1 MRESKLTEMVK
12 GITPVEF
19 KRFGEFLNSPFHNKS
34 RKLIQLY
41 ELINFN
47 FDGFDANIITNE
59 KIAKA
64 IFNGE
69 GDKDQN
75 VRTLI
80 SSFTTLLE
88 DFLIIEELNKNS
100 IKQKNFL
107 LKSLRDRNILKT
119 FDMISKE
126 ISEIQQKEFNRNT
139 DYYYNEFT
147 FKETWLNYH
156 GEDLDL
162 DLDKSYMEMS
172 ENADHLFIVTKLKV
186 LNTVISRKIL
196 FPKGWIPTGI
206 SIYKSYWAVDSILKY
221 IEKNNDKI
229 ENGHPIIFS
238 EYKILMMVL
247 EPDKI
252 KHFHDLE
259 KHVFNNIEKYSE
271 EELEQVYYSLSNYCI
286 NKVATGEDKFVNELY
301 KIHTNFEKTG
311 FYAKN
316 KNLQYTDFI
325 GVIICGLNMKQIK
338 WVEFFFETYKGN
350 IASEVK
356 RDTINLT
363 SALISFNLK
372 KYKECIGHLN
382 KVGYKY
388 TYFYMKSKETLIKTY
403 YELGEFESLEAVIDT
418 AKHYLKRH
426 KEILSIHFDRYI
438 LFMNYVINLIKLDKK
453 QKPELK
459 ILMKKL
465 DENRTTIA
473 REWLIEKIIEM
484 K

>member
-1 MRESKLTEMVK
+1 MRESKLTEMIK
-12 GITPVEF
+12 GISPAEF
-19 KRFGEFLNSPFHNKS
+19 KKFGEFINSPYHNKS
-34 RKLIQLY
+34 RKIIQLY

-47 FDGFDANIITNE
+47 YDEFDANTVTNE

-64 IFNGE
+64 IFQGE

-75 VRTLI
+75 VRTLV
-80 SSFTTLLE
+80 SSFTSLLEEFLILEGLYSNTLQGKTLL
-88 DFLIIEELNKNS
+88 
-100 IKQKNFL
+100 
-107 LKSLRDRNILKT
+107 LKALRDRNILKT
-119 FDMISKE
+119 FDMVSKE
-126 ISEIQQKEFNRNT
+126 ISEIQEKDFNRNT

-147 FKETWLNYH
+147 FNEIALNYH

-172 ENADHLFIVTKLKV
+172 ENTDHLFIVTKLKV

-196 FPKGWIPTGI
+196 SGI
-206 SIYKSYWAVDSILKY
+206 SIYKTYWAVENILKY
-221 IEKNNDKI
+221 IEKNISRI
-229 ENGHPIIFS
+229 ETDHPIIYS

-247 EPDKI
+247 EPDSV

-259 KHVFNNIEKYSE
+259 KHVLHNIQKYNE
-271 EELEQVYYSLSNYCI
+271 EELEQVYYSLSNYCV
-286 NKVATGEDKFVNELY
+286 NKIALGEDKFVNELY
-301 KIHTNFEKTG
+301 KIHSNFEKTG
-311 FYAKN
+311 FYSKN

-325 GVIICGLNMKQIK
+325 GVIICGLNLKHFK
-338 WVEFFFETYKGN
+338 WVDHFFENYKGH
-350 IASEVK
+350 IASEFK
-356 RDTINLT
+356 RDTINLST
-363 SALISFNLK
+363 ALISFQLK
-372 KYKECIGHLN
+372 KYKDCIGHLS

-388 TYFYMKSKETLIKTY
+388 TYFYLKSKETLIKAY
-403 YELGEFESLEAVIDT
+403 YELGEFESLEAVVDA

-426 KEILSIHFDRYI
+426 KDILSIHYDRYI
-438 LFMNYVINLIKLDKK
+438 LFLNYITNLVKLDKK

>member
-12 GITPVEF
+12 GISPAEF
-19 KRFGEFLNSPFHNKS
+19 RKFGEFLNSPYHNKS
-34 RKLIQLY
+34 RKIIQLY

-47 FDGFDANIITNE
+47 YDEFDANVITNE

-64 IFNGE
+64 IFSGE

-80 SSFTTLLE
+80 SSFTALLE
-88 DFLIIEELNKNS
+88 EFLVIEELNNNS
-100 IKQKNFL
+100 LHGKTFL

-119 FDMISKE
+119 FDMVSKE
-126 ISEIQQKEFNRNT
+126 ITDIQQKDFNRNT

-162 DLDKSYMEMS
+162 DLDKSYQEMS
-172 ENADHLFIVTKLKV
+172 DNADHLFIVTKLKV

-196 FPKGWIPTGI
+196 SGI
-206 SIYKSYWAVDSILKY
+206 SIYKTYWAVENILKY
-221 IEKNNDKI
+221 IEKNIDDI
-229 ENGHPIIFS
+229 EQHHPIIYS

-247 EPDKI
+247 EPDKV

-259 KHVFNNIEKYSE
+259 KHVFHNISRYNE
-271 EELEQVYYSLSNYCI
+271 EELEQVYYSLSNYCV
-286 NKVATGEDKFVNELY
+286 NKIALGEDKFVNELY
-301 KIHTNFEKTG
+301 KIHSNFEKTG
-311 FYAKN
+311 FYEKN

-325 GVIICGLNMKQIK
+325 GVIICGLNMKQMK
-338 WVEFFFETYKGN
+338 WVEHFFDTYKGN

-356 RDTINLT
+356 RDTINLS
-363 SALISFNLK
+363 SALIAFQNK
-372 KYKECIGHLN
+372 KYKDCVGFLS

-388 TYFYMKSKETLIKTY
+388 TYFYLKSKETLIKAY
-403 YELGEFESLEAVIDT
+403 YELGEIESLEAVVDA

-426 KEILSIHFDRYI
+426 KEMLSIHFDRYI
-438 LFMNYVINLIKLDKK
+438 LFLNYVINLLKLDKK

-459 ILMKKL
+459 MLMKKL